1 MYTIKKLDI
10 ESLDAILALEKLCFP
25 VPDRWKEED
34 WRELLADQRAIY
46 WALLD
51 GEKLIGD
58 VFLYNWQGEKDY
70 VKIMNLSVHPDYRG
84 RGLAHRLLDYARE
97 ELSRRG
103 MGKYCGETRASNA
116 AMQRVFA
123 DCGYRLSRIE
133 DVGFENPRED
143 AYKYLLEL

>member
-1 MYTIKKLDI
+1 M
-10 ESLDAILALEKLCFP
+10 
-25 VPDRWKEED
+25 
-34 WRELLADQRAIY
+34 
-46 WALLD
+46 LD

-70 VKIMNLSVHPDYRG
+70 VKIMNLSV
-84 RGLAHRLLDYARE
+84 HRLLDYARE